1 MTSFNFD
8 SFSIEAFKATLF
20 NRGYQRSDRYIFN
33 FPNEAPLGLTT
44 ALDENRMSLRE
55 FNEHMNRR
63 TTKVS
68 PPSQT
73 LATNSIVTSGID
85 YENPY
90 KLNFNG
96 EFEFTFINDNEAAL
110 IKVFKSW
117 IDSIFN
123 KTTGNFE
130 YRNDYISDI
139 AISATD
145 TTGAIKHTY
154 SIKEMYPKSYTVS
167 EFSSDTALQE
177 VSVTMV
183 YKYFD
188 ITLDAP
194 ASINSPLQS
203 GVDFAD
209 FGGSTPQFP
218 GDGTAFA

>member
-33 FPNEAPLGLTT
+33 FPNEAPLGLTI
-44 ALDENRMSLRE
+44 ALAENNMSLRE

-68 PPSQT
+68 PPSQS
-73 LATNSIVTSGID
+73 LATNSVVTSGVD

-110 IKVFKSW
+110 IQVFKSW
-117 IDSIFN
+117 IDTIFN
-123 KTTGNFE
+123 KRTGSFE

-139 AISATD
+139 TISATD

-154 SIKEMYPKSYTVS
+154 LVKEMYPKTYTIS

-188 ITLDAP
+188 ITFDP
-194 ASINSPLQS
+194 AASVDSPPQS
-203 GVDFAD
+203 GIDFPD
-209 FGGSTPQFP
+209 FGG
-218 GDGTAFA
+218 GTAFA

>member
-8 SFSIEAFKATLF
+8 SFNIEAFKATLF

-44 ALDENRMSLRE
+44 ALAENNMLLRE

-68 PPSQT
+68 PPSQS
-73 LATNSIVTSGID
+73 LATNNIVTSGID

-110 IKVFKSW
+110 IQVFKSW

-123 KTTGNFE
+123 KTTGSFE

-139 AISATD
+139 TISATD
-145 TTGAIKHTY
+145 TTGAIKHSY
-154 SIKEMYPKSYTVS
+154 IVKEMYPKSYSIS

-177 VSVTMV
+177 VTVTMV

-188 ITLDAP
+188 ITFDP
-194 ASINSPLQS
+194 AVSVDPPQQS
-203 GVDFAD
+203 GVDFPD
-209 FGGSTPQFP
+209 FGG
-218 GDGTAFA
+218 GTAFA

>member
-8 SFSIEAFKATLF
+8 SFNIEAFKATLF
-20 NRGYQRSDRYIFN
+20 NRGYQRSDRYVFN

-44 ALDENRMSLRE
+44 ALAENNMLLRE

-68 PPSQT
+68 PPSQS
-73 LATNSIVTSGID
+73 LATNNIVTSGID

-110 IKVFKSW
+110 VQVFKSW

-123 KTTGNFE
+123 KTTGSFE

-139 AISATD
+139 TISATD
-145 TTGAIKHTY
+145 TTGAIKHSY
-154 SIKEMYPKSYTVS
+154 IVKEMYPKSYSIS

-177 VSVTMV
+177 VTVTMV

-188 ITLDAP
+188 ITFDP
-194 ASINSPLQS
+194 AVSVDPPQQS
-203 GVDFAD
+203 GVDFPN
-209 FGGSTPQFP
+209 FGG
-218 GDGTAFA
+218 GAAFA

>member
-8 SFSIEAFKATLF
+8 SFNIEAFKATLF
-20 NRGYQRSDRYIFN
+20 NRGYQRSDRYVFN

-44 ALDENRMSLRE
+44 ALAENNMLLRE

-68 PPSQT
+68 PPSQS
-73 LATNSIVTSGID
+73 LATNNIVTSGID

-110 IKVFKSW
+110 VQVFKSW

-123 KTTGNFE
+123 KTTGSFE

-139 AISATD
+139 TISATD
-145 TTGAIKHTY
+145 TTGAIKHSY
-154 SIKEMYPKSYTVS
+154 IVKEMYPKSYSIS

-177 VSVTMV
+177 VTVTMV

-188 ITLDAP
+188 ITFDP
-194 ASINSPLQS
+194 AVSVNPPQQS
-203 GVDFAD
+203 GVDFPN
-209 FGGSTPQFP
+209 FGG
-218 GDGTAFA
+218 GAAFA